1 MTLIDLL
8 RAPWAIIP
16 DRLAE
21 IQGVYEVHLRGE
33 KIDVGAIE
41 ARLGRPLANEQQ
53 AYEMR
58 DGGIAV
64 LQVNGVISPKANL
77 FTQISGGASAQMLLK
92 QVESMAAD
100 HRVKGVVLAWDS
112 PGGSVQGIP
121 ALEKAIKA
129 LAELK
134 PTVSVCEGTMASAAY
149 WCGSAANA
157 VYISGE
163 TDTAGSIGV
172 VATHTYG
179 PRNQTKQTTEVVAGK
194 YKRIVSD
201 SKPLSAEGEKYL
213 QAQVDE
219 IYSVFLE
226 TVAVNRRVS
235 VDQVLTHMA
244 DGRVFI
250 GRQAVAAGLADGIAT
265 VDTMVERLAADPT
278 KYAARKRAV
287 FGAAASTFDNAASA
301 ESPADPAGAAA
312 SASPVEPSAG
322 PVCPEVQPPS
332 ATSQQGVA
340 MTPQERAA
348 AFAAEHADAA
358 AFLRAEGATNER
370 SRIQAVRAQMMPGHQ
385 ALVDKLAFDGTTTG
399 PEAAVQVLAAERART
414 EAAAAA
420 RQGDQVKPV
429 RQDAAPE
436 AEAKPGALGAYGR
449 LDQATDAAALD
460 AAAKAYIAAHPGT
473 SYIAAVKA
481 VQATNGVIA

>member
-77 FTQISGGASAQMLLK
+77 FTQISGGASAQMLVR

-172 VATHTYG
+172 VATHTYD
-179 PRNQTKQTTEVVAGK
+179 PRNQAKQTTEVVAGK

-201 SKPLSAEGEKYL
+201 NKPLSAEGEKYL

-235 VDQVLTHMA
+235 VEQVLSHMA

-265 VDTMVERLAADPT
+265 VDTMVERLAADPSQ
-278 KYAARKRAV
+278 YATRKRAV
-287 FGAAASTFDNAASA
+287 FGAAAAAASA
-301 ESPADPAGAAA
+301 GSPADPAGVAA
-312 SASPVEPSAG
+312 SASPVDPSSG
-322 PVCPEVQPPS
+322 PVRPEGHAPE
-332 ATSQQGVA
+332 ATQEGVA

-348 AFAAEHADAA
+348 AFAAEHAEAA
-358 AFLRAEGATNER
+358 AVLRAEGATTER
-370 SRIQAVRAQMMPGHQ
+370 DRIQAVRAQVMPGHQ
-385 ALVDKLAFDGTTTG
+385 ALVDQLAFDGRTTG
-399 PEAAVQVLAAERART
+399 PEAAVQVLAAERTRIAG
-414 EAAAAA
+414 AAAA
-420 RQGDQVKPV
+420 RAADAPNPV
-429 RQDAAPE
+429 PQASADGESQQPARAARPAPAGFVVSE
-436 AEAKPGALGAYGR
+436 KSA
-449 LDQATDAAALD
+449 DLD
-460 AAAKAYIAAHPGT
+460 AKAKAYMAAHPGT
-473 SYIAAVKA
+473 DYIAALKQ
-481 VQATNGVIA
+481 VQGA

>member
-53 AYEMR
+53 VYEMR
-58 DGGIAV
+58 DCGIAV

-77 FTQISGGASAQMLLK
+77 FTQISGGASAQMLVR

-172 VATHTYG
+172 VATHTYD
-179 PRNQTKQTTEVVAGK
+179 PRNQAKQTTEVVAGK

-201 SKPLSAEGEKYL
+201 NKPLSAEGEKYL

-235 VDQVLTHMA
+235 VEQVLSHMA

-278 KYAARKRAV
+278 KYATRKRAV
-287 FGAAASTFDNAASA
+287 FGAAAAAA
-301 ESPADPAGAAA
+301 GAGSPADPAGAAA

-332 ATSQQGVA
+332 ATSQQGIA

-358 AFLRAEGATNER
+358 AILRAEGATNER
-370 SRIQAVRAQMMPGHQ
+370 DRIQAVRAQLMPGHQ

-414 EAAAAA
+414 QAAATA
-420 RQGDQVKPV
+420 RQADQLPPVK
-429 RQDAAPE
+429 QDAAPE
-436 AEAKPGALGAYGR
+436 AEAKPGALGSHGR

-460 AAAKAYIAAHPGT
+460 AAAKAYQAAHPGT

-481 VQATNGVIA
+481 VQATNGAHA